1 MLHCVSGLSGMLHCV
16 SGLSGMLHCVSG
28 RVVASYCLGKMMT
41 SHPSSQCKF
50 SEELCAVVL

>member
-1 MLHCVSGLSGMLHCV
+1 MLHCV